1 MHIRYKC
8 TVVLCRRL
16 KYADEANASE
26 CVKMF
31 CDVAEDGDI
40 GGEEATEAFNPENQT
55 ESQTRGSKRDVMSK

>member
-1 MHIRYKC
+1 M
-8 TVVLCRRL
+8 VVLCRRL

-40 GGEEATEAFNPENQT
+40 GGEEAIEAFNPENQK
-55 ESQTRGSKRDVMSK
+55 ESQIRGSKRDVMSK